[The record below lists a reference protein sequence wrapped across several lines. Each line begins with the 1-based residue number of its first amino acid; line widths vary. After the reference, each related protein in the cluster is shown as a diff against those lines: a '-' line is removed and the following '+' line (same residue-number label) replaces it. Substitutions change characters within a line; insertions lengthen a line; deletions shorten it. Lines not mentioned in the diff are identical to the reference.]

1 MTTEISEARRLLHEQ
16 LTYYLADV
24 LDGDRV
30 HLYAP
35 TILAL
40 PCVWIGQPGVTAQVM
55 GSPGAKVRLVRF
67 GVYTLADGY
76 DPVQCALL
84 DELVARVWDAAQAL
98 PKADGITSVPQGVD
112 IGGVTQRGVVTDVV
126 VTTFATT
133 MCLKPPPAVPRPR
146 PAVPA
151 LA

>member
-1 MTTEISEARRLLHEQ
+1 MTNEIATARVALRDHLAL
-16 LTYYLADV
+16 YLADV
-24 LDGDRV
+24 LDPDRV

-40 PCVWIGQPGVTAQVM
+40 PCVWIGQPGVTSQVM
-55 GSPGAKVRLVRF
+55 GSPGAKVRMVRF
-67 GVYTLADGY
+67 GVVSLADGY

-84 DELVARVWDAAQAL
+84 DDLVARVWDAAQAL
-98 PKADGITSVPQGVD
+98 PKADGITSIPQGID

-126 VTTFATT
+126 VTTYATT
-133 MCLKPPPAVPRPR
+133 LCLRPPPTALPRN
-146 PAVPA
+146 APA